1 MKPKYII
8 PVLCACICALQP
20 EDSHAQAVKL
30 RKDSTERYF
39 NALDYTLQKRYIP
52 QGKKGG
58 ERHAREKLLAFGRLP
73 ESRS

>member
-52 QGKKGG
+52 QGKRWGTTCPGKTS
-58 ERHAREKLLAFGRLP
+58 RFRQAP
-73 ESRS
+73 EYRS